1 MATVARSK
9 SKSQA
14 QSVVIENVSWQS
26 YEKVL
31 SAFVDSHAAHFYY
44 NNGALEIMVLSLEH
58 EIIKEIIGTIIDEIS
73 LVVDKDFVAAGS
85 TTFRRKKKEKGF
97 EPDKCYY
104 FGEKIALI
112 RGKKRINLAV
122 DPPPDLVIEIDIT
135 HSSMNRHEIF
145 AALGVREVWRHDGE
159 KLQILRLDDE
169 KYESVDESVLLP
181 GLKGDDIS
189 KLVKIGQRESRI
201 EFIKK
206 VREYGANIDK
216 RG

>member
-9 SKSQA
+9 SKPQA

-31 SAFVDSHAAHFYY
+31 SAFEDSHAAHFYY
-44 NNGALEIMVLSLEH
+44 NDGALEIMVLSLEH
-58 EIIKEIIGTIIDEIS
+58 EIIKRLIGT
-73 LVVDKDFVAAGS
+73 VVDFICLDKGIDAIAAGS

-97 EPDKCYY
+97 EPDECYY
-104 FGEKIALI
+104 FGEKIVLI
-112 RGKKRINLAV
+112 RGKKRINLTV

-159 KLQILRLDDE
+159 KLQILWLDDE
-169 KYESVDESVLLP
+169 KYELVDESVLLP
-181 GLKGDDIS
+181 SLKGDDIS

-206 VREYGANIDK
+206 VREHGANIDK